1 MDTWMTSHG
10 DCSGGWRWPTGVGK
24 PMVAAHI
31 MATTRPVTNVPTKRR
46 SLRKRNSR

>member
-31 MATTRPVTNVPTKRR
+31 MATVRPVTNVPTKRR